1 MWLNNQ
7 SLVSDKTVLRL
18 PKETGVTAKLH
29 APQAIWP
36 LILFS
41 CPELSW
47 LVLFLVEGC
56 QLHEGRI
63 WVLPCISRTFLCRL
77 LCLVCI
83 FDCFFFFRLNY
94 LSMTPKRKQCPICFF
109 IGDLRSVD
117 PLALWVPRGLI
128 WPTPLTMREDNSP
141 QPPRGPEKLPC
152 WEPLPVTSTW
162 EEEARKGGDHWP
174 CQLYYCQIN
183 CAHGHQEPRD
193 NWASSR

>member
-1 MWLNNQ
+1 MWRNNQ

-83 FDCFFFFRLNY
+83 FDFFFPLELPLYDPQEETVSHLLLYRR
-94 LSMTPKRKQCPICFF
+94 SQICRSPGPMSPQR
-109 IGDLRSVD
+109 IDLAHTFDHEGRQQSSASQRPWEATLLRAIACD
-117 PLALWVPRGLI
+117 FHMGRRGQEGRRPLALPAVLLPDKLCP
-128 WPTPLTMREDNSP
+128 WPSRAS
-141 QPPRGPEKLPC
+141 
-152 WEPLPVTSTW
+152 W
-162 EEEARKGGDHWP
+162 
-174 CQLYYCQIN
+174 QLGQL
-183 CAHGHQEPRD
+183 
-193 NWASSR
+193 